1 MSTLDGTTLYNL
13 LRGYSNAVYSNQQDP
28 LSVPRI
34 QQACV
39 AAALQGQFSV
49 VFEYPKTVSQA
60 LVIEQQGNTPDFDAS
75 VLSYYKTA
83 TQIVVDSFKGSPFT
97 LSGLPNAGGFK
108 VSWSGATTTDAPA
121 VTAATTEQITGADN
135 IN

>member
-1 MSTLDGTTLYNL
+1 MSTLDGTTLFNL
-13 LRGYSNAVYSNQQDP
+13 LRGYSNAVYNNQQDL
-28 LSVPRI
+28 LSVARI

-39 AAALQGQFSV
+39 VAALQGQYSQ
-49 VFEYPKTVSQA
+49 VFEYPKTVAQA

-83 TQIVVDSFKGSPFT
+83 TQTVVDSFKGSPFT

-108 VSWSGATTTDAPA
+108 VSWSGATA
-121 VTAATTEQITGADN
+121 TATEPTAQVNGDN
-135 IN
+135 VN